1 MRPGLWTSLIL
12 LIPGVRRAFDIA
24 AEKSLEAARFQGEIL
39 AMRSRIDTLESE
51 RADMSRDKDAA
62 YKLVINVFSQYAW
75 GTKQFVE
82 VSGMP
87 PQFHPQ
93 GGAMPAD
100 SINASALIERG
111 NKQAMEDFFREMA
124 NRGYQEAGST

>member
-1 MRPGLWTSLIL
+1 MRPGFWTSLIL

-39 AMRSRIDTLESE
+39 AMRSRIDTLETE
-51 RADMSRDKDAA
+51 RADMSREKDAA

-75 GTKQFVE
+75 GTKQFAE
-82 VSGMP
+82 ASGMP

-111 NKQAMEDFFREMA
+111 NKQAMEDFLREMD